1 MNWDTLA
8 QASALPR
15 HEARALLEHASG
27 RRREWLI
34 AHGDEAADADAAAR
48 FEALAARRRAGEPL
62 AYLLGWREFHGLRFA
77 VNEHVLI
84 PRPETELLVDE
95 AAARAA
101 PGACVID
108 LGTGS
113 GAIAVTLAV
122 LRPDLRITATD
133 RSAQALNVARG
144 NAQRLLDA
152 AHSADREQPRSG
164 STQQAGMQQEDAAAH
179 RLRWLQ
185 GDWWQAV
192 PVGEHFDLIVSNPPY
207 IADGDPHLSRGDLRH
222 EPRSALAAG
231 DHGLADLR
239 RIADGARKRLAAGG
253 WLLLEHGYDQR
264 EALQALL
271 RAAGWR
277 DVATLA
283 DAAGHPRVTL
293 ARQDP

>member
-8 QASALPR
+8 QTCALPR

-27 RRREWLI
+27 RKREWLI

-77 VNEHVLI
+77 VNHHVLI

-101 PGACVID
+101 PGARVID

-113 GAIAVTLAV
+113 GAIAVTLAR

-133 RSAQALNVARG
+133 QSAQALDVARD
-144 NAQRLLDA
+144 NARQLLSTA
-152 AHSADREQPRSG
+152 ASP
-164 STQQAGMQQEDAAAH
+164 
-179 RLRWLQ
+179 RWLL

-192 PVGEHFDLIVSNPPY
+192 PAGESFDLIVSNPPY
-207 IADGDPHLSRGDLRH
+207 IADADPHLSCGDLPH
-222 EPRSALAAG
+222 EPRSALAGGA
-231 DHGLADLR
+231 DGLSDRR
-239 RIADGARKRLAAGG
+239 RIAAGARQRLAAGG
-253 WLLLEHGYDQR
+253 WLLLEHGYDQSA
-264 EALQALL
+264 ALQALL